1 MYYVLLLL
9 LSIALTVTASPLLD
23 PKQFPLI
30 DSSINSPPLSPS
42 TPLDPSYSPRPDRTP
57 FYDPREH
64 GGSMLNVRNLEA
76 PLCSELRK
84 GKLISDPLNEVVE
97 ESMGRRWTIKR
108 HHQRSIE
115 SRRIE
120 EEWFDRTLE
129 KFRSVSLTSSHWSRT
144 HSLADD

>member
-23 PKQFPLI
+23 PKQFPLL
-30 DSSINSPPLSPS
+30 DSSINSPSLSPS
-42 TPLDPSYSPRPDRTP
+42 TPLDPSNPPRPDRTP

-97 ESMGRRWTIKR
+97 ESMGRR
-108 HHQRSIE
+108 
-115 SRRIE
+115 
-120 EEWFDRTLE
+120 
-129 KFRSVSLTSSHWSRT
+129 
-144 HSLADD
+144 